1 MYVAAPE
8 RGREFL
14 QKLSAEH
21 LSTPVVERA
30 REWLLAHPDSPLSG
44 LPRDDEELVA
54 LVTQVKMMSE
64 REPASEE
71 AMEINFLELEQRMVE
86 QRIEAAQG
94 AGGEALV
101 ALQRQRA
108 DLAERIARRAAAAR
122 SSPYEHM
129 FAFPPSEPLGIV
141 GAMRH
146 GDDPS
151 TQAHNGL
158 HGPREGDGGE
168 FD

>member
-1 MYVAAPE
+1 MRPTVNAGNEPATRPQAPARPSTQQRRERALLAMYVAAPE

-71 AMEINFLELEQRMVE
+71 AMEINFLELEQGVVE

-101 ALQRQRA
+101 TLQRQRA

-122 SSPYEHM
+122 
-129 FAFPPSEPLGIV
+129 
-141 GAMRH
+141 
-146 GDDPS
+146 
-151 TQAHNGL
+151 
-158 HGPREGDGGE
+158 
-168 FD
+168 